1 MCARVGLTLTTV
13 VQAAIKL
20 ADTNGIESVTLA
32 SLAMELGVRTPSLY
46 NHVDGLPGLRRELAL
61 HGIRELGHRLSQAA
75 IGKAEDDA
83 VLAIAMAYRTFAKE
97 HPGLYEATLHA
108 PNMADATIRRASDDV
123 VQTLFTVMQPY
134 GLTEEGTI
142 HAVRGLRSIAHGFTT
157 LDAAGGFGLA
167 VSRDESYQRMLNIF
181 LWGLRRGE
189 ELTGRL
195 NPGPSQQ
202 GRGRLD

>member
-142 HAVRGLRSIAHGFTT
+142 HAVRGLRSLAHGFTT

-189 ELTGRL
+189 ELGS
-195 NPGPSQQ
+195 PGQ
-202 GRGRLD
+202 